1 MEMNTSLPPT
11 PSMNLTTQMNLT
23 TIIMRKKADILYDS
37 IHIRMRRESKLEF
50 YKSDVWRQ

>member
-1 MEMNTSLPPT
+1 MNTSLPPT

-23 TIIMRKKADILYDS
+23 TIIMRIKADTLYGS

-50 YKSDVWRQ
+50 HKSDVGRQ